1 MFKKTEKDVLFATI
15 TQRNLGVRMGYK
27 DIGVQPVARYFSREE
42 EQNLNEINSGM
53 ATRGRSKI

>member
-27 DIGVQPVARYFSREE
+27 DIDVQPVARYFSREE
-42 EQNLNEINSGM
+42 ERNLG
-53 ATRGRSKI
+53 